1 MFPSRKPLT
10 KRAGPGS
17 GSGSVSINQCTDP
30 RTRIRIR
37 LKMSRIREHWF
48 ESHWYL
54 IISGEADPARGVE
67 MLPHGRIE
75 PVLVHKLS
83 LRREELHPVVPMRE

>member
-1 MFPSRKPLT
+1 M
-10 KRAGPGS
+10 
-17 GSGSVSINQCTDP
+17 
-30 RTRIRIR
+30 IRIR
-37 LKMSRIREHWF
+37 KPVYGSKVPDPSQMSRIRELLVRIP
-48 ESHWYL
+48 YL

-83 LRREELHPVVPMRE
+83 LRREELHPVVPIKE